1 MAYGKLCKNSKV
13 KDNVEDGFACSS
25 LVSSCSADMAK
36 QWLSEEI
43 DKNISCI
50 KSTSNINSAYN
61 KASTKS
67 KVIIISMA
75 YQLCCSGLADFKKT
89 LTYMANGQWKKSCL
103 LQK

>member
-1 MAYGKLCKNSKV
+1 
-13 KDNVEDGFACSS
+13 
-25 LVSSCSADMAK
+25 MAK

-67 KVIIISMA
+67 KAIIISMA
-75 YQLCCSGLADFKKT
+75 YQLGCSFLSDFKKT
-89 LTYMANGQWKKSCL
+89 LSYMANGQWNEASVEMCDSTW
-103 LQK
+103 